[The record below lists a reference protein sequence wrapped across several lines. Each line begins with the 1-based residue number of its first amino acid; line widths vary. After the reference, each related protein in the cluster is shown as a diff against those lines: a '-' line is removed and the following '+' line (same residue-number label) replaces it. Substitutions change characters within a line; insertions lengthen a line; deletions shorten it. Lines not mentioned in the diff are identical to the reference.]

1 MMDLA
6 ENVNRKLNSEGEDK
20 MTRKCLNTVFFVLIS
35 ALFVSC
41 ATQQVQT
48 QAPFSPHKF
57 KTDEYQPKVD
67 NFIIIFD
74 ASTSMMD
81 KYNGQKKLDY
91 ARDIVSRMNRTIP
104 DFKYAGAL
112 RTFGQGECLPGD
124 TTSKIYGLTAYSE
137 AGLEQALNKIK
148 CVGGNTPMGTA
159 LDAATG
165 DLKPA
170 QGKIAAIIVGDGKDT
185 GTDLVQATEKMKAQF
200 GDRLCIYTVLIGN
213 DPVGRANMEQIAKA
227 GQCGFSVNADQIASS
242 GEMANFVE
250 KVFLTK
256 VAKKVEAPPP
266 AAPPAPAKPKDS
278 DGDGIYDD
286 ADSCPT
292 TPAGARVDRN
302 GCWILPT
309 VLFDTDKWNIDDFYH
324 LALHEVAVVM
334 KNNPDV
340 KMQFQGNADSRGGT
354 KHNQMLSEN
363 RARAVM
369 EYLMKKGIDKE
380 RLSTIGYA
388 ATSPI
393 ASNLTDE
400 GMTKNRRTELVPS
413 RY

>member
-1 MMDLA
+1 MM
-6 ENVNRKLNSEGEDK
+6 
-20 MTRKCLNTVFFVLIS
+20 RKCLNTLFFVLIS
-35 ALFVSC
+35 ALLVSC
-41 ATQQVQT
+41 AAQQVQPL
-48 QAPFSPHKF
+48 APFSPHKF
-57 KTDEYQPKVD
+57 QTDQYQPKTD

-74 ASTSMMD
+74 DSSSMLE

-91 ARDIVSRMNRTIP
+91 AREIVSRMNRTIP
-104 DFKYAGAL
+104 ELKFAGAL
-112 RTFGQGECLPGD
+112 RTFGQGACLPGK

-137 AGLEQALNKIK
+137 ADLENALNIVK
-148 CVGGNTPMGTA
+148 CAGGRTPMGIA
-159 LDAATG
+159 LGAATG

-170 QGKIAAIIVGDGKDT
+170 QGKIAAIMVGDGKDT
-185 GTDLVQATEKMKAQF
+185 ETGPVRAALKMKKQF

-213 DPVGRANMEQIAKA
+213 DPKGRANMEQIAKA

-242 GEMANFVE
+242 DGMADFVE
-250 KVFLTK
+250 KVFLTT
-256 VAKKVEAPPP
+256 APKKVEAPPP
-266 AAPPAPAKPKDS
+266 APKPAPAKPKDS
-278 DGDGIYDD
+278 DNDGVLDD

-309 VLFDTDKWNIDDFYH
+309 VLFDTDKWNIDEFYH
-324 LALHEVAVVM
+324 LALHEVAAIM
-334 KNNPDV
+334 KDNPDV

-369 EYLMKKGIDKE
+369 EYLMKKGIGKE
-380 RLSTIGYA
+380 RFATIGYA
-388 ATSPI
+388 ATNPI
-393 ASNLTDE
+393 ASNLTTE

>member
-1 MMDLA
+1 MMA
-6 ENVNRKLNSEGEDK
+6 TKY
-20 MTRKCLNTVFFVLIS
+20 LNTVFFFLIS
-35 ALFVSC
+35 ALLVSC
-41 ATQQVQT
+41 AAQQVQT
-48 QAPFSPHKF
+48 QAPFNPHKF
-57 KTDEYQPKVD
+57 NTNDYQAKVD

-81 KYNGQKKLDY
+81 KYKGQKKLDF

-104 DFKYAGAL
+104 ALGYSGAL

-124 TTSKIYGLTAYSE
+124 STSKIYGLTAYSE

-148 CVGGNTPMGTA
+148 CVGGITPMGTA
-159 LDAATG
+159 LDAATC

-170 QGKIAAIIVGDGKDT
+170 QGKIAAIIVGDGLDT
-185 GTDLVQATEKMKAQF
+185 GTAPVQAAEKMKKQF

-213 DPVGRANMEQIAKA
+213 DPKGKAVMEKIAKA
-227 GQCGFSVNADQIASS
+227 GECGFSVNADQIASS

-266 AAPPAPAKPKDS
+266 PAPTAPAKPKDL

-302 GCWILPT
+302 GCWELPT
-309 VLFDTDKWNIDDFYH
+309 VLFDTDKYEIDDFYH

-340 KMQFQGNADSRGGT
+340 KIQLQGHTDSRGGT
-354 KHNQMLSEN
+354 KHNQVLSEN

-369 EYLMKKGIDKE
+369 EYLMKKGIGGE

-388 ATSPI
+388 ATSPV
-393 ASNLTDE
+393 ASNLTAE
-400 GMTKNRRTELVPS
+400 GMAKNRRTELIPS

>member
-1 MMDLA
+1 MA
-6 ENVNRKLNSEGEDK
+6 RKYV
-20 MTRKCLNTVFFVLIS
+20 NTVFFILSS
-35 ALFVSC
+35 ALLVSC
-41 ATQQVQT
+41 AAQQVQT
-48 QAPFSPHKF
+48 QAPFTPHKF
-57 KTDEYQPKVD
+57 ETDQYQPKVD

-81 KYNGQKKLDY
+81 KYNGQRKLDY
-91 ARDIVSRMNRTIP
+91 ARDIVSHMNRTIP

-124 TTSKIYGLTAYSE
+124 STSKIYGLTAYSE

-148 CVGGNTPMGTA
+148 CVGGITPMGTA

-165 DLKPA
+165 DLKTA
-170 QGKIAAIIVGDGKDT
+170 QGKIAAIVVGDGKDT
-185 GTDLVQATEKMKAQF
+185 GTAPVPAAEKMKKQF

-213 DPVGRANMEQIAKA
+213 DPGGKANMDQIAKA

-242 GEMANFVE
+242 GDMADFVE

-256 VAKKVEAPPP
+256 APKKVAAPPP

-278 DGDGIYDD
+278 DNDGVYDD
-286 ADSCPT
+286 VDSCPN

-302 GCWILPT
+302 GCWVLPT
-309 VLFDTDKWNIDDFYH
+309 VLFDTDKWNIDKFYY
-324 LALHEVAVVM
+324 LDLQEVWVVM
-334 KNNPDV
+334 KNNPGV
-340 KMQFQGNADSRGGT
+340 KMQFQGHTDSRGGT
-354 KHNQMLSEN
+354 KHNQILSEN

-369 EYLMKKGIDKE
+369 EYLVKKGIGKE

-388 ATSPI
+388 ATSPT
-393 ASNLTDE
+393 ASNLTVE

>member
-1 MMDLA
+1 MA
-6 ENVNRKLNSEGEDK
+6 RKNLYV
-20 MTRKCLNTVFFVLIS
+20 VFFILIS
-35 ALFVSC
+35 FLLAGC
-41 ATQQVQT
+41 AAQQVQT
-48 QAPFSPHKF
+48 TQTPFSPHRF
-57 KTDEYQPKVD
+57 KTDQYQPKVD

-104 DFKYAGAL
+104 DLKFAGAL

-124 TTSKIYGLTAYSE
+124 STSKIYGLTAYSE
-137 AGLEQALNKIK
+137 AGLEKALNKIK
-148 CVGGNTPMGTA
+148 CVGGITPMGTA
-159 LDAATG
+159 LNAATG

-185 GTDLVQATEKMKAQF
+185 GTAPVKAAENMKKQF
-200 GDRLCIYTVLIGN
+200 GNRLCIYTVLIGN
-213 DPVGRANMEQIAKA
+213 DPKGKAVMEQIAKA

-242 GEMANFVE
+242 GDMANFVE

-256 VAKKVEAPPP
+256 VPKKVEAPPPAAP

-286 ADSCPT
+286 ADSCPN
-292 TPAGARVDRN
+292 TPSGARVDRN

-309 VLFDTDKWNIDDFYH
+309 VLFDTDKWNIDEFYH

-334 KNNPDV
+334 KKHPDL
-340 KMQFQGNADSRGGT
+340 KMQIQGHTDSRGGT
-354 KHNQMLSEN
+354 KHNQRLSEN
-363 RARAVM
+363 RANAVM
-369 EYLMKKGIDKE
+369 EYLMKKGIGKE

-388 ATSPI
+388 STSPV
-393 ASNLTDE
+393 ASNLTPE
-400 GMTKNRRTELVPS
+400 GMTQNRRTELVPS

>member
-1 MMDLA
+1 MA
-6 ENVNRKLNSEGEDK
+6 RKNLYA
-20 MTRKCLNTVFFVLIS
+20 VFFILIS
-35 ALFVSC
+35 FLLAGC
-41 ATQQVQT
+41 AAQQVQP

-57 KTDEYQPKVD
+57 TTDQYQPKVD

-104 DFKYAGAL
+104 DFKFAGAL

-124 TTSKIYGLTAYSE
+124 STSKIYGLTAYSE

-148 CVGGNTPMGTA
+148 CVGGITPMGIA
-159 LDAATG
+159 IDAATG

-185 GTDLVQATEKMKAQF
+185 GTAPVQVAGKMKKQF
-200 GDRLCIYTVLIGN
+200 GNRLCIYTVLIGN
-213 DPVGRANMEQIAKA
+213 DPKGKAVMEQIAKA
-227 GQCGFSVNADQIASS
+227 CQCGFSVNADQIASS
-242 GEMANFVE
+242 GGMANFVE
-250 KVFLTK
+250 KVFLAK
-256 VAKKVEAPPP
+256 VPKKVEAPPP

-278 DGDGIYDD
+278 DGDGVYDD
-286 ADSCPT
+286 ADSCPN
-292 TPAGARVDRN
+292 TPAGARVDKN

-324 LALHEVAVVM
+324 LALHEVEVVM
-334 KNNPDV
+334 KRNPDL
-340 KMQFQGNADSRGGT
+340 KMQIQGHTDSRGGT
-354 KHNQMLSEN
+354 KHNQRLSEN
-363 RARAVM
+363 RAGTLM
-369 EYLMKKGIDKE
+369 EYLIKKGVDKE

-388 ATSPI
+388 STSPV
-393 ASNLTDE
+393 ASNLTPE
-400 GMTKNRRTELVPS
+400 GMTQNRRSELVPT